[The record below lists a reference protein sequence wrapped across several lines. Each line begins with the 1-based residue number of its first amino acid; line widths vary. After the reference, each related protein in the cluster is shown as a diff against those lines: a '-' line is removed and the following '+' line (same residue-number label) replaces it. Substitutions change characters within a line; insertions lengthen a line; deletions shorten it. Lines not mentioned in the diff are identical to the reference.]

1 MRMEFRFIEKLE
13 KYRRI
18 LRLTRRPSRDEFK
31 NTGKIT
37 GLGIFIV
44 GIIGFM
50 IYLLFFS
57 TGQ

>member
-1 MRMEFRFIEKLE
+1 MRMEFRFIEKLD

-37 GLGIFIV
+37 GLGIFVV

-50 IYLLFFS
+50 IYLLFFF

>member
-18 LRLTRRPSRDEFK
+18 LKLTRRPSRDEFK

-50 IYLLFFS
+50 IYLLFFF

>member
-1 MRMEFRFIEKLE
+1 MRMKFRFIEKLE

-37 GLGIFIV
+37 GLGIFVV
-44 GIIGFM
+44 GIIGFA
-50 IYLLFFS
+50 IYLLFFF

>member
-1 MRMEFRFIEKLE
+1 MRMKFRFIEKLE
-13 KYRRI
+13 KYGRI

-37 GLGIFIV
+37 GLGIFVV
-44 GIIGFM
+44 GIIGFA
-50 IYLLFFS
+50 IYLLFFF

>member
-1 MRMEFRFIEKLE
+1 MRMKFRFIEKLE
-13 KYRRI
+13 KYKRI

-37 GLGIFIV
+37 GLGIFVV
-44 GIIGFM
+44 GIIGFA
-50 IYLLFFS
+50 IYLLFFF